1 MEHTMS
7 EQVMISIRVSNT
19 MSIQLKH
26 HAEPVTFDWSK
37 VPEDKRQQ
45 TAEYLF
51 DFSLRQSPSDA
62 DASLKDKTIAVKK
75 AAVKAKFD
83 KLQLGETPSGGGG
96 RGSTL
101 DDISQAMFYLLNEG
115 RKTADKIAVK
125 DYAKFAKA
133 YFREQITAQAIK
145 DEMDPKELGI
155 TSIVDDNWQEMVKD
169 RIGEP
174 DGQTMLERVKKERQT
189 VEVSKVS
196 ATASKWLKKKAEVE
210 TETETPAE

>member
-1 MEHTMS
+1 MS

-96 RGSTL
+96 RGATL
-101 DDISQAMFYLLNEG
+101 DDVNQAMLYLLNEG
-115 RKTADKIAVK
+115 KKTSDKINVK
-125 DYAKFAKA
+125 DYPKFVKA
-133 YFREQITAQAIK
+133 YFREQLTAEALVN
-145 DEMDPKELGI
+145 EMDPKEMGI
-155 TSIVDDNWQEMVKD
+155 TDLVDKNWQEMVKD

-174 DGQTMLERVKKERQT
+174 DGKKMLERVKKERQT

-196 ATASKWLKKKAEVE
+196 ATASKWLKKKVEPEAE
-210 TETETPAE
+210 TEKE